1 MRVMISK
8 ADAIV
13 IGSGG
18 LGAATA
24 YYLSEPKRLSV
35 VLIDKHE
42 IGSQTSPRA
51 AGMVSCARKSDL
63 MISLIKDACRK
74 IEAFTEETGQPLDW
88 VHSGSL
94 KIARRPQ
101 DAEVIKADFERGR
114 RMGLDVELIS
124 PERVTRL
131 NPFLKPT
138 GVVAAM
144 RIGDDRYFDPAQV
157 AIGYARAAAA
167 RGATLLPKTDALA
180 VNIRDG
186 KVTGVTTA
194 KGTIEAPVVVD
205 AAGAWTRQVAEA
217 SGIRVP
223 LIPTRQ
229 QLIVTEPLD
238 GAHANLPMVRIMDAA
253 VYMRSCQGGI
263 LWGVYEEAPRFFDM
277 QSMGPN
283 FDIKDMPLD
292 IEVLR
297 SAAVE
302 VKDQLPILQT
312 AQVREF
318 RGGIPTMTAD
328 GHHILGPAPGVEG
341 FYFASGC
348 NVAGLSISPTVGEA
362 LATWIVD
369 GKPPVDLSP
378 MSCMRFKDE
387 SWSEAQLQREAA
399 WQYRHFYGAI

>member
-1 MRVMISK
+1 MISK
-8 ADAIV
+8 ADIIV

-24 YYLSEPKRLSV
+24 YYLSKRGVDV
-35 VLIDKHE
+35 VLIDKHD

-63 MISLIKDACRK
+63 MIGLIKDACRK
-74 IEAFTEETGQPLDW
+74 IEEFTEETGQPLDW

-101 DAEVIKADFERGR
+101 DAEVIKADLERGR
-114 RMGLDVELIS
+114 RMGLDVEPIS
-124 PERVTRL
+124 PEQASRL

-138 GVVAAM
+138 GVVGAM

-157 AIGYARAAAA
+157 ATGFARAAAA
-167 RGATLLPKTDALA
+167 QGATVLPKTGVLT
-180 VNIRDG
+180 VNITAG
-186 KVTGVTTA
+186 KVTGVTTE
-194 KGTIEAPVVVD
+194 KGIIEGPIVVD
-205 AAGAWTRQVAEA
+205 AAGAWTRQVADA
-217 SGIRVP
+217 SGISVP
-223 LIPTRQ
+223 LVPTRQ

-238 GAHANLPMVRIMDAA
+238 GARADLPMIRIMDAA
-253 VYMRSCQGGI
+253 VYTRPCQGGL
-263 LWGVYEEAPRFFDM
+263 LWGVYEESPRFFDM
-277 QSMGPN
+277 QSLGAS

-297 SAAVE
+297 SAALE

-312 AQVREF
+312 AKVREF

-328 GHHILGPAPGVEG
+328 GHHILGPASGVTG

-348 NVAGLSISPTVGEA
+348 NVAGLSISPTIGEA
-362 LATWIVD
+362 LATWIID
-369 GKPPVDLSP
+369 GRPAVDLSP
-378 MSCMRFKDE
+378 MSVTRFKDQ
-387 SWSEAQLQREAA
+387 SWSEPQLQREVA
-399 WQYRHFYGAI
+399 WQYRHFYGAV

>member
-1 MRVMISK
+1 VISK

-24 YYLSEPKRLSV
+24 YYLSRRKKLSV
-35 VLIDKHE
+35 ALIDKHD

-51 AGMVSCARKSDL
+51 AGMVSCVRKSDL

-74 IEAFTEETGQPLDW
+74 IETFTDETGQPLNW

-101 DAEVIKADFERGR
+101 DGDVIKADFERGR
-114 RMGLDVELIS
+114 RMRLDVELVT
-124 PERVTRL
+124 PEQASRL
-131 NPFLKPT
+131 NPFLKRA
-138 GVVAAM
+138 GLVAAM
-144 RIGDDRYFDPAQV
+144 RVGNDRYFDPAQV
-157 AIGYARAAAA
+157 AVGYARAAVSA
-167 RGATLLPKTDALA
+167 GATLLPKTDVLA
-180 VNIRDG
+180 VNIGAG

-194 KGTIEAPVVVD
+194 KGTIEGPIVVD
-205 AAGAWTRQVAEA
+205 AAGAWTRQVAEV

-223 LIPTRQ
+223 LVPTRQ
-229 QLIVTEPLD
+229 QLIVTEPLH
-238 GAHANLPMVRIMDAA
+238 GVHAHLPMVRIMDAA
-253 VYMRSCQGGI
+253 VYVRPCQGGL
-263 LWGVYEEAPRFFDM
+263 LWGVYEEAPRFFEM
-277 QSMGPN
+277 QSLGAN
-283 FDIKDMPLD
+283 FDIKHMPLD

-297 SAAVE
+297 SAAAE

-312 AQVREF
+312 AQVREL

-362 LATWIVD
+362 LAAWIVD
-369 GKPPVDLSP
+369 GTPPVDLSP
-378 MSCMRFKDE
+378 MSCMRFKDKA
-387 SWSEAQLQREAA
+387 WSEAQLQRDAA

>member
-1 MRVMISK
+1 MISK
-8 ADAIV
+8 ADTIV

-24 YYLSEPKRLSV
+24 YYLSKRGLNV
-35 VLIDKHE
+35 VLIDKHD

-63 MISLIKDACRK
+63 MIGLIKDACRK

-94 KIARRPQ
+94 KIARRAQ
-101 DAEVIKADFERGR
+101 DVEVIKADLERGR
-114 RMGLDVELIS
+114 RMGLDVEPIS
-124 PERVTRL
+124 PEQASRL

-157 AIGYARAAAA
+157 ATGFARAAAA
-167 RGATLLPKTDALA
+167 QGATVLPKTDVLT
-180 VNIRDG
+180 VNIIAG

-194 KGTIEAPVVVD
+194 KGVIEGPIVVD

-217 SGIRVP
+217 SGISVP
-223 LIPTRQ
+223 LVPTRQ

-238 GAHANLPMVRIMDAA
+238 GARADLPMVRIMDAA
-253 VYMRSCQGGI
+253 VYTRPCQGGL
-263 LWGVYEEAPRFFDM
+263 LWGVYEETPRFFDM
-277 QSMGPN
+277 QSLGAS

-297 SAAVE
+297 SAALE
-302 VKDQLPILQT
+302 VKDQLPVLQT
-312 AQVREF
+312 AKVREF

-328 GHHILGPAPGVEG
+328 GHHILGPASGATG

-348 NVAGLSISPTVGEA
+348 NVAGLSISPTIGEA
-362 LATWIVD
+362 LATWIID
-369 GKPPVDLSP
+369 GKPAVDLSP
-378 MSCMRFKDE
+378 MSVMRFKDQ
-387 SWSEAQLQREAA
+387 SWSEPQLQREAA
-399 WQYRHFYGAI
+399 WQYRHFYGAV

>member
-1 MRVMISK
+1 MISK
-8 ADAIV
+8 ADTIV

-24 YYLSEPKRLSV
+24 YYLSKRGVDV
-35 VLIDKHE
+35 VLIDKHD

-63 MISLIKDACRK
+63 MIGLIKDACRK
-74 IEAFTEETGQPLDW
+74 IEGFTEETGQPLDW

-101 DAEVIKADFERGR
+101 DAEVIKADLERGR
-114 RMGLDVELIS
+114 RMGLDVEPIS
-124 PERVTRL
+124 PEQASRL

-157 AIGYARAAAA
+157 ATGFARAAAA
-167 RGATLLPKTDALA
+167 QGATVLTKTGVLT
-180 VNIRDG
+180 VNITAG
-186 KVTGVTTA
+186 KVTGVTTE
-194 KGTIEAPVVVD
+194 KGIIEGPIVVD
-205 AAGAWTRQVAEA
+205 AAGAWTRQVADV
-217 SGIRVP
+217 SGISVP
-223 LIPTRQ
+223 LVPTRQ

-238 GAHANLPMVRIMDAA
+238 GARADLPMIRIMDAA
-253 VYMRSCQGGI
+253 VYTRPCQGGL
-263 LWGVYEEAPRFFDM
+263 LWGVYEESPRFFDM
-277 QSMGPN
+277 QSLGAS

-297 SAAVE
+297 SAALE

-312 AQVREF
+312 AKVREF

-328 GHHILGPAPGVEG
+328 GHHILGPASGVTG

-348 NVAGLSISPTVGEA
+348 NVAGLSISPTIGEA
-362 LATWIVD
+362 LATWIID
-369 GKPPVDLSP
+369 GRPAVDLSP
-378 MSCMRFKDE
+378 MSVMRFKDQ
-387 SWSEAQLQREAA
+387 SWSEPQLQREAA
-399 WQYRHFYGAI
+399 WQYRHFYGAV

>member
-1 MRVMISK
+1 MIGK
-8 ADAIV
+8 ADVIV

-24 YYLSEPKRLSV
+24 YYLSKRKGLSV
-35 VLIDKHE
+35 TLVDKHG

-63 MISLIKDACRK
+63 MIGLIKDACRK

-101 DAEVIKADFERGR
+101 DAEVIKDDFARGR

-124 PERVTRL
+124 PEQANRL
-131 NPFLKPT
+131 NPFLKPA

-157 AIGYARAAAA
+157 AIGFARAAAA
-167 RGATLLPKTDALA
+167 QGATLLPKTDVRA
-180 VNIRDG
+180 VNIDGG

-194 KGTIEAPVVVD
+194 SGIIEGPVVVD

-223 LIPTRQ
+223 LVPTRQ
-229 QLIVTEPLD
+229 QLIVTEPLE
-238 GAHANLPMVRIMDAA
+238 GARADLPMIRIMDAA
-253 VYMRSCQGGI
+253 VYARPCQGGF
-263 LWGVYEEAPRFFDM
+263 LWGVYEETPRFFDM
-277 QSMGPN
+277 QSLGTG
-283 FDIKDMPLD
+283 FDVKDMPLD
-292 IEVLR
+292 IGVLH
-297 SAAVE
+297 AAANE
-302 VKDQLPILQT
+302 VKEQLPILQ
-312 AQVREF
+312 AAKVREF

-328 GHHILGPAPGVEG
+328 GHHVLGPAAGAIG

-348 NVAGLSISPTVGEA
+348 NVAGLSISPAVGEA

-369 GKPPVDLSP
+369 GKPPIDLSP
-378 MSCMRFKDE
+378 MSVTRFKDQ
-387 SWSEAQLQREAA
+387 SWSEAQLQSEAA
-399 WQYRHFYGAI
+399 WQYRHFFGAV